1 MSQRWAEVDLGAIG
15 HNLAA
20 IGARLPLGTRVM
32 AVVKARGYGHG
43 AVPVARAALAA
54 GAWGLAVS
62 TIEEALEVRD
72 LCPPGQVLLLGG
84 LAPDEM
90 PAAAATGC
98 AVTCY
103 SAEQVAVLEHVVAG
117 PVPVH
122 LKIDTGMGRLG
133 CSPAEAPGLAQAIA
147 GSSRLRLAGTYTHF
161 ASADIDP
168 DFTRRQ
174 LELFIETVEALG
186 VEPGLLHAGNSA
198 AVWRHPEAAL
208 DAVRVGISLY
218 GCDGPGLRPALALRA
233 RIVHI
238 KKVAAGQ
245 SVGYGATWRAGT
257 AARIATVASGYAD
270 GVHRARSNQGE
281 LLVCG
286 ARVPLVGRVSM
297 DSLTVDVSRT
307 PQARVGDIATLI
319 GAEGAERI
327 SAEEVAAWAGTIPNE
342 VLTSIGP
349 RVERRYSE

>member
-1 MSQRWAEVDLGAIG
+1 
-15 HNLAA
+15 
-20 IGARLPLGTRVM
+20 M
-32 AVVKARGYGHG
+32 AVVKAGGYGHG

-54 GAWGLAVS
+54 GAWGLGVS
-62 TIEEALEVRD
+62 TVEEAIEVRD
-72 LCPPGQVLLLGG
+72 LCPPTQILVLGG
-84 LAPDEM
+84 LAPEEM
-90 PAAAATGC
+90 QAAAATGC
-98 AVTCY
+98 ALTCY
-103 SAEQVAVLEHVVAG
+103 RADQMAALEQAADG

-133 CSPAEAPGLAQAIA
+133 CTPADAPGLARTIA

-161 ASADIDP
+161 ASADSDP

-174 LELFIETVEALG
+174 LELFKQTVATLD
-186 VEPGLLHAGNSA
+186 VQPGLLHASNSA

-208 DAVRVGISLY
+208 DAVRVGISMY

-233 RIVHI
+233 RIVHVKDI
-238 KKVAAGQ
+238 AAGQ

-257 AARIATVASGYAD
+257 AARIATVAIGYAD
-270 GVHRARSNQGE
+270 GVHRSRSNQGE

-297 DSLTVDVSRT
+297 DSLTADVST
-307 PQARVGDIATLI
+307 APEARAGDIATLI
-319 GAEGAERI
+319 GADGGERI
-327 SAEEVAAWAGTIPNE
+327 SAEEVAAWSVTVANE

>member
-1 MSQRWAEVDLGAIG
+1 
-15 HNLAA
+15 
-20 IGARLPLGTRVM
+20 
-32 AVVKARGYGHG
+32 
-43 AVPVARAALAA
+43 VPVARAALAA

-62 TIEEALEVRD
+62 TVEEALEVRD

-84 LAPDEM
+84 LAPEDM

-98 AVTCY
+98 ALTCY
-103 SAEQVAVLEHVVAG
+103 RADQVAALEEAAEG

-133 CSPAEAPGLAQAIA
+133 CTPAEAPGLAQAVA

-161 ASADIDP
+161 ASADSDP
-168 DFTRRQ
+168 DLTRRQ
-174 LELFIETVEALG
+174 LDLFNQTVATLG
-186 VEPGLLHAGNSA
+186 VQPGLLHASNSA

-233 RIVHI
+233 RIVHVKDI
-238 KKVAAGQ
+238 GAGQ
-245 SVGYGATWRAGT
+245 SVGYGATWRAGR
-257 AARIATVASGYAD
+257 AARVATVAIGYAD
-270 GVHRARSNQGE
+270 GVHRARSNLGE
-281 LLVCG
+281 LLICG
-286 ARVPLVGRVSM
+286 TRVPLVGRVSM
-297 DSLTVDVSRT
+297 DSLSADVST
-307 PQARVGDIATLI
+307 VPEVRVGDVATLI
-319 GAEGAERI
+319 GADGSERI
-327 SAEEVAAWAGTIPNE
+327 SAEEVAAWSMTIPNE